1 MFFIISKILE
11 IFMSPVL
18 LVIGL
23 LIFSLIYFKKNS
35 KRSKK
40 LLIAALLL
48 FYFFSNSFIID
59 ELMRVWEIQVTRTEN
74 LADNYKVGIVMG
86 GGTITYDYINDR
98 RTYRNNIDRVLQAIE
113 LYKTGKIDKILLSG
127 GAGNLIFRDMLEA
140 ELLKDFLLQ
149 IGINEKDILIDTLSD
164 NTYQNAV
171 YCARILKKN
180 HLEKENILLIT
191 SAVHMRRSLGCFKK
205 QDINVIPYSTN
216 KYAGIRRYQFEHLF
230 IPQLV
235 NFILWKKLIHET
247 IGYVVY
253 DIYGY
258 I

>member
-1 MFFIISKILE
+1 MAPVLWII
-11 IFMSPVL
+11 VL
-18 LVIGL
+18 LVL
-23 LIFSLIYFKKNS
+23 SLFYFRKNI
-35 KRSKK
+35 KRSRK

-59 ELMRVWEIQVTRTEN
+59 ELMRAWEIPVTKTED
-74 LADNYKVGIVMG
+74 LADSYKIGIVMG
-86 GGTITYDYINDR
+86 GGIITYDNINDR

-113 LYKTGKIDKILLSG
+113 LYKAGKIDKLLLSG

-140 ELLKDFLLQ
+140 DLIKDFLLQ
-149 IGINEKDILIDTLSD
+149 IGIDENDILLDTLSD

-171 YCARILKKN
+171 YCTRILK
-180 HLEKENILLIT
+180 ENGLDKDKILLIT
-191 SAVHMRRSLGCFKK
+191 SAVHMRRSVGCFRR
-205 QDINVIPYSTN
+205 QGVEVIPYSTN
-216 KYAGIRRYQFEHLF
+216 KYAGIRRYQFEHF
-230 IPQLV
+230 FVPQIV
-235 NFILWKKLIHET
+235 NFILWKKIIHET